1 MSRLRVEARRRVVI
15 TGMGAISCIGTGTAG
30 FAAGLRAGRNGAKP
44 ITAFDTTGFSHA
56 TACEITDADPAD
68 WLRVLP
74 ADELGRA
81 AQFAAAASRMAM
93 EDSGLGEDAVRATR
107 SLVSMGTSDG
117 ESRDLDHLVALQV
130 AHGADR
136 VDPVV
141 ARRTSP
147 GHLST
152 GVARELGLE
161 DVEAVTVPT
170 ACAAGNYAIGY
181 GYDSI
186 SAGDVDLALCGGADA
201 LCRKT
206 FTGFYRLGTVS
217 PQVCRPF
224 DRSREGL
231 LVGEGAGVLL
241 MESLES
247 ALARGARVHA
257 EVLGYGLSCD
267 ARHPV
272 APDRDSIAR
281 AIRAAHRHAGVAPED
296 VDLISAHGT
305 GTRAN
310 DVTEVGAIRQVFG
323 DGTPRTV
330 SIKSMIGHTMGAA
343 SALAAVACAIALR
356 QGFVPPT
363 INHIETDPECAVD
376 CVPNKAVEADLRVV
390 ENHGLAFGGNNA
402 VLILARYDGS
412 GAVARKGVGT
422 GVNS

>member
-1 MSRLRVEARRRVVI
+1 MSRPGAATRRRVVI
-15 TGMGAISCIGTGTAG
+15 TGMGAISCIGSGTAG
-30 FAAGLRAGRNGAKP
+30 FAAGLREGRNGAKP
-44 ITAFDTTGFSHA
+44 ITAFDTTGFAHS
-56 TACEITDADPAD
+56 TACEITDTDPAG
-68 WLRVLP
+68 WLRVVP
-74 ADELGRA
+74 AEELGRA
-81 AQFAAAASRMAM
+81 AQFAAAASRMAVQ
-93 EDSGLGEDAVRATR
+93 DAGLDEDAVRGRRA
-107 SLVSMGTSDG
+107 LVSMGTSDG
-117 ESRDLDHLVALQV
+117 ESRDLDHLVGLQV
-130 AHGADR
+130 ARGPGC

-141 ARRTSP
+141 VRRASPAR
-147 GHLST
+147 LSA

-217 PQVCRPF
+217 PEVCRPF
-224 DRSREGL
+224 DRGREGL
-231 LVGEGAGVLL
+231 LVGEGSGVLL

-272 APDRDSIAR
+272 APDQDSIAR
-281 AIRAAHRHAGVAPED
+281 AIWAAHRHAGVTPAD

-323 DGTPRTV
+323 KSTPRTV

-356 QGFVPPT
+356 HGFIPPT
-363 INHIETDPECAVD
+363 INHVDTDPECAVD
-376 CVPNKAVEADLRVV
+376 CVPNEAVEAELRVV

-402 VLILARYDGS
+402 VLILGRYDDGR
-412 GAVARKGVGT
+412 APVARVD
-422 GVNS
+422 S